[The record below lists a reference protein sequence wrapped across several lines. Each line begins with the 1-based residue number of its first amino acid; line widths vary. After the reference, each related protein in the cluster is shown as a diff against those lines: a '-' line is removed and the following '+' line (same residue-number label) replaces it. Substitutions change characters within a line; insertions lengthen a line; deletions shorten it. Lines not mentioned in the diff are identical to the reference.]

1 MIVRRTHYTAAQISQ
16 NMSARR
22 RRTIHP
28 DQLAMLTYGQ
38 LTSAY
43 AYSFILTDIGD
54 QPAGWVQHFHRNRS
68 QIEERL
74 KDAKLGQA
82 LRRMP
87 TADPGFIESSCGNPG

>member
-22 RRTIHP
+22 RKTIHP
-28 DQLAMLTYGQ
+28 DQLAMLTDGQ

-74 KDAKLGQA
+74 RKARPSA
-82 LRRMP
+82 AAH
-87 TADPGFIESSCGNPG
+87 ADRGPGFIESSCGNPG